1 MKVIVGLG
9 NPGREYEATR
19 HNLGFMVIDRLF
31 ARAGGRRFREEANAQ
46 VSEALLAGER
56 VILAKPQTFMNLS
69 GAAVRPLLERY
80 GDAEAANLIVLS
92 DDVALPFGMIRV
104 RPGGSA
110 GGQKG
115 LKSIIERLGTDKFP
129 RVRLGV
135 KPDHPVGDLADFVLS
150 PIPKRDYE
158 GLEKM
163 LERAADA
170 VEVVLAEGVQRAM
183 SLFNERARSEDVSG

>member
-1 MKVIVGLG
+1 MRLIVGLG

-31 ARAGGRRFREEANAQ
+31 ARAGGRRFRDEASAK
-46 VSEALLAGER
+46 VAEATVAGER
-56 VILAKPQTFMNLS
+56 VVLAKPQTFMNLS
-69 GAAVRPLLERY
+69 GGAVRPLLERY
-80 GDAEAANLIVLS
+80 GGADAANLIVSS

-135 KPDHPVGDLADFVLS
+135 KPDHPLGDLSSFVLS

-158 GLEKM
+158 ALEKM
-163 LERAADA
+163 LDRAADA
-170 VEVVLAEGVQRAM
+170 IEVMLAEGVERAM
-183 SLFNERARSEDVSG
+183 ALFNERARPGAVD